1 MEHRD
6 DTRARCLMSGPVFWQ
21 ATTLAVPLASATA
34 VMLFA
39 LMIRVADAAYPSV
52 DTSKHW
58 VFATITVVMAVAA
71 VLLVLRRTP
80 RSLGT
85 ATGIAT
91 SGLLVVFVWLAT
103 A

>member
-6 DTRARCLMSGPVFWQ
+6 DAGVRGLMSGPVFWQ

-39 LMIRVADAAYPSV
+39 LVIRVADAAYPSV
-52 DTSKHW
+52 DASKHW

-71 VLLVLRRTP
+71 VLLALRRTP
-80 RSLGT
+80 RSLGA

-91 SGLLVVFVWLAT
+91 SGLLVAFVWSAIV
-103 A
+103 